1 MSGGQSGEL
10 RQSSLESDQSQIPF
24 IKPQLTKVV
33 ANQRDQYQ
41 RRVII
46 KQKDGRQQIF
56 EIRDKR
62 LVTLSESETLKKI
75 SHKEIKIN
83 GETISKL
90 ILNSMSK
97 QDPSSQI
104 TSQRESAMNK
114 SLQEGLGTPAL
125 NFLRQQRGLSPQS
138 IANNRAVSATQ
149 YNKKFLNI
157 NVLPK

>member
-1 MSGGQSGEL
+1 M
-10 RQSSLESDQSQIPF
+10 
-24 IKPQLTKVV
+24 TKIV
-33 ANQRDQYQ
+33 ANKRDQYQ

-46 KQKDGRQQIF
+46 KQKDGRHQIF

-75 SHKEIKIN
+75 SQKEIKIN

-114 SLQEGLGTPAL
+114 SL
-125 NFLRQQRGLSPQS
+125 
-138 IANNRAVSATQ
+138 
-149 YNKKFLNI
+149 
-157 NVLPK
+157 